1 MTGPG
6 GNGWYPPQQGGWYP
20 PQPGPPPQGY
30 PPPGY
35 PPPGPYAHPAGYPAP
50 GYPPGYPPQPG
61 GWYPPPGSYA
71 PQPGYP
77 PPGYPPAPGWGYAPP
92 GAPWGPPQ
100 QQWGWY
106 PPPGVPPW
114 SKPPRLPPHD
124 VPRPF
129 LHVMR
134 SRTWAWWKPLLGLLM
149 FAGVYAVFSI
159 VVVLIAVV
167 VLLPHD
173 SNLLPELSGED
184 LTDAKVLLVTNLSL
198 IVAIPAVWLVW
209 LAVHQMRIGWSSS
222 VLGRLRWR
230 LFLPWSLAALATI
243 GVGIGLSVGLAA
255 AMGDS
260 FGGPV
265 SGFGWL
271 LVVVILTTPLQSAA
285 EEYVFRGYLS
295 QSIAGWFRNE
305 QVGAWVAALV
315 SAALFSAAHGPPD
328 VATFLDR
335 FAVGLAASAVV
346 RLTGGLEASIAL
358 HAVNNVLVFV
368 LAGALGESGAAT
380 DGSAGEGLLDLLITV
395 VALAAYVAVVAVW
408 RRTTRPELQTP
419 VADWRPGV
427 LPPPP
432 GPSGMV
438 SSWRREVPY
447 HPWGMG

>member
-6 GNGWYPPQQGGWYP
+6 GNGWYPPHQGGWYP
-20 PQPGPPPQGY
+20 PQPGPPPQGHPPQPY
-30 PPPGY
+30 PPQPG
-35 PPPGPYAHPAGYPAP
+35 GWH
-50 GYPPGYPPQPG
+50 PPQPG
-61 GWYPPPGSYA
+61 GWYPPQPGYQ

-77 PPGYPPAPGWGYAPP
+77 PPPGWGYAPP
-92 GAPWGPPQ
+92 PGTPPWNWYPQPP
-100 QQWGWY
+100 WGWY

-114 SKPPRLPPHD
+114 AKPPQVPPHD

-149 FAGVYAVFSI
+149 LAGVYVVFSI
-159 VVVLIAVV
+159 VVVLVAVV
-167 VLLPHD
+167 ALLPGD
-173 SNLLPELSGED
+173 RNLLPELNGED

-198 IVAIPAVWLVW
+198 IVAIPVVWLVW

-230 LFLPWSLAALATI
+230 LFLPWSLAALATV
-243 GVGIGLSVGLAA
+243 GVGIALSVGLDAA
-255 AMGDS
+255 TGDS

-271 LVVVILTTPLQSAA
+271 LVVVLLTTPLQSAA

-295 QSIAGWFRNE
+295 QSIAGWFRDE
-305 QVGAWVAALV
+305 RAGAVVAALV

-368 LAGALGESGAAT
+368 LAGALGQGAAAT
-380 DGSAGEGLLDLLITV
+380 DGSAGEGLLSLLITV
-395 VALAAYVAVVAVW
+395 LALAAYVAVVAV
-408 RRTTRPELQTP
+408 RCRSVRPELTTP
-419 VADWRPGV
+419 ARDMRPGV
-427 LPPPP
+427 LPPPSD
-432 GPSGMV
+432 PSGIV
-438 SSWRREVPY
+438 SSWRREVPR